1 MWICPQCGREFKRM
15 NQSHYCGQAPK
26 TVDEYIEL
34 QPLETQRHLR
44 KMRNILL
51 KSVPCLKERILWS
64 MPYYEKDGQSISF
77 AACQKHISLYVGEK
91 VIEKFASHL
100 TKWQTKKNA
109 IYFPYNQTLPDQ
121 LIETI
126 ARYCLQTSD

>member
-1 MWICPQCGREFKRM
+1 MWICPRCGREFKKI

-51 KSVPCLKERILWS
+51 KSVPCLKMCIRDRFCMIL
-64 MPYYEKDGQSISF
+64 
-77 AACQKHISLYVGEK
+77 V
-91 VIEKFASHL
+91 
-100 TKWQTKKNA
+100 KKED
-109 IYFPYNQTLPDQ
+109 F
-121 LIETI
+121 I
-126 ARYCLQTSD
+126 AMMN

>member
-1 MWICPQCGREFKRM
+1 M
-15 NQSHYCGQAPK
+15 
-26 TVDEYIEL
+26 
-34 QPLETQRHLR
+34 
-44 KMRNILL
+44 
-51 KSVPCLKERILWS
+51 PC
-64 MPYYEKDGQSISF
+64 YEKDGQSISF

-91 VIEKFASHL
+91 VIEKFALHL
-100 TKWQTKKNA
+100 TKWQIKKNA